1 MAITQAKLKEGIER
15 QTINNKSLDRLSNIL
30 GTDAVTA
37 TDMVVD
43 SSNDNNNNNNNNK
56 NGSSSSSSNNLPN
69 ANDGSEVVAV
79 DDVKGENTLEK
90 MPIFASKR
98 SRRRAK
104 SKLLKQKMELKKME
118 LDQRPKRKPRYH
130 CAF

>member
-43 SSNDNNNNNNNNK
+43 SSNNDNNNK
-56 NGSSSSSSNNLPN
+56 NNNNGSSSSNNLPN

>member
-43 SSNDNNNNNNNNK
+43 SSNDNNNKKKKN
-56 NGSSSSSSNNLPN
+56 NGSSSSSSNYLPN